1 MARYLFEA
9 TYTTDG
15 LKGLIAA
22 GAKSR
27 LQAVDDLVSSVG
39 GSVVSFDFA
48 NGGGDVYL
56 MCDLPDDE
64 AAAAVTMTVG
74 ASGALSTFKLTALF
88 SAEQIEAATS
98 RKATYVPP
106 GG

>member
-9 TYTTDG
+9 TYTAEG

-27 LQAVDDLVSSVG
+27 LPVVDDLASSVG
-39 GSVVSFDFA
+39 GSIVSFDFA

-56 MCDLPDDE
+56 VCDLPDDE
-64 AAAAVTMTVG
+64 AAAAITLTVG
-74 ASGALSTFKLTALF
+74 ASGALSTFKLTKLF
-88 SAEQIEAATS
+88 SAEQIEAAAA
-98 RKATYVPP
+98 RNAKYVPP